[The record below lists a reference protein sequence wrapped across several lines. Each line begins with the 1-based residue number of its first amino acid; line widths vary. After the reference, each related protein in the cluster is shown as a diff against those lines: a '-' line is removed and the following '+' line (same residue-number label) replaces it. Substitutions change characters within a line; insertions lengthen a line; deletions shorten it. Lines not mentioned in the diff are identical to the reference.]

1 VCSSDLDD
9 LLTQL
14 DRSLLIRQWGPNARQ
29 KILIHD
35 LSRKTRELK
44 ELAGN
49 RDKEG
54 AQSAVIELR
63 RATMQFRDTLDPRK

>member
-1 VCSSDLDD
+1 
-9 LLTQL
+9 
-14 DRSLLIRQWGPNARQ
+14 LIRQWGPNARQ

-49 RDKEG
+49 QDKEG
-54 AQSAVIELR
+54 ATSAVIELS
-63 RATMQFRDTLDPRK
+63 RAAMQLRDTLDPGK